1 MASQSD
7 LAAELLGLAA
17 DDEAALRALVP
28 VEAVADSI
36 VGFHAQQT
44 VEKALKAALASRSV
58 DFPFSHD
65 LARLMEL
72 CESAGLPLPAELADA
87 DRLTPYAV
95 RFRYGSAVVGDVS
108 RAEAAAFASSAV
120 TWARRNV
127 ARGSAGGA

>member
-28 VEAVADSI
+28 VEAVVDSI

-65 LARLMEL
+65 LA
-72 CESAGLPLPAELADA
+72 
-87 DRLTPYAV
+87 
-95 RFRYGSAVVGDVS
+95 
-108 RAEAAAFASSAV
+108 SAV